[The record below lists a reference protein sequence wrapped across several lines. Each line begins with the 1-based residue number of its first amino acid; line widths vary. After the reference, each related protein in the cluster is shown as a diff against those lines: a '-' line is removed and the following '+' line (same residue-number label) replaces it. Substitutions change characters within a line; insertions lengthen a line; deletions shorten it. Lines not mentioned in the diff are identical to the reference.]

1 VRRLLIAL
9 AILLVV
15 LTLGDFVAKAYA
27 TTQLRDRA
35 QAAVRGA
42 TTSSASISS
51 FPFTGRLLVAGSV
64 QKVHV
69 RVGPVVAG
77 RVTFESIAVD
87 LHDVHVD
94 RNRLIR
100 EQKVQL
106 TGLGSGTV
114 TAELTDVEI
123 SRLAGTRVSFR
134 PGQAS
139 VDVAGSAVGATVQ
152 VTNGTMSFGG
162 ARLPFQFRVPR
173 APLFPCDATSAKV
186 VQGAVELSCTVHN
199 VPAELVGKTVK

>member
-1 VRRLLIAL
+1 MRRLLIAL

-15 LTLGDFVAKAYA
+15 LTVGDFVAKAYA

-64 QKVHV
+64 
-69 RVGPVVAG
+69 
-77 RVTFESIAVD
+77 
-87 LHDVHVD
+87 
-94 RNRLIR
+94 
-100 EQKVQL
+100 QKVQL

-199 VPAELVGKTVK
+199 VPAELVGKTLK